1 MLRQA
6 LLAAAASHQIR
17 QIVTATPVTRGVVD
31 RFVAGDNIGDA
42 VRVARSLREAGL
54 YVTLDYLGESVTDPL
69 HATATAEQY
78 TALLGKLAAE
88 GLTEGGAVEVSVKP
102 TAVGLSLEA
111 AEPGGAS
118 AAGERIATG
127 HISRIAEVAAEC
139 GTTVTLDAEDHRT
152 ADATLRIAGSLRSAH
167 PTLGSVVQAALRRTE
182 TDVRALA
189 APDVRVRLVKGAY
202 AEPVSEAFAAKH
214 DVDKAFARCLRI
226 LMEGPGYP
234 MIATHDPRLIDITRS
249 LGLRR
254 SPDSFEYQM
263 LYGIRTDLQREL
275 SSAGAQVRVYV
286 PYGSDWYGYLVRRLA
301 ERPANL
307 AFFLRALG
315 SLSMI
320 AILGV
325 GKMGEAL
332 LSGLVRAGRPPGEV
346 AVVVRRPD
354 RGSELQAQYGVQVLT
369 PAAAAADA
377 TTLVVAVKPQ
387 DMGRALSEIAGLVGP
402 SQLVISIAAG
412 ITTSFIERA
421 LGPSAEVPVVRAMPN
436 TPALVDEAMSVI
448 SAGAFATAAHLAEA
462 ETLLRTVGKVLRLPE
477 SQQDAA
483 TALSGSGP
491 AYVYY
496 LVESMVDAGI
506 LLGMPR
512 KAALDL
518 VIQAVYGAATMLR
531 DSGEHPVILREA
543 VTSPGGTTISAIR
556 ELERHGVRA
565 AFLAA
570 IEAARDRG
578 KELGG

>member
-1 MLRQA
+1 LLRRA
-6 LLAAAASHQIR
+6 LLAAAASDQIR
-17 QIVTATPVTRGVVD
+17 DLMTATPVTRAVVD
-31 RFVAGDNIGDA
+31 RFVAGDSIGDA
-42 VRVARSLREAGL
+42 VRVARSLRDAGL
-54 YVTLDYLGESVTDPL
+54 YVTLDYLGESVTDPR
-69 HATATAEQY
+69 HAAATAEQY

-88 GLTEGGAVEVSVKP
+88 GLTEDGAVEVSVKP

-111 AEPGGAS
+111 AEPGAAS

-127 HISRIAEVAAEC
+127 HIARIAEAAAGC

-152 ADATLRIAGSLRSAH
+152 ADATLRIAGTLRPAH
-167 PTLGSVVQAALRRTE
+167 PSLGSVVQAALRRTE
-182 TDVRALA
+182 ADVRALA
-189 APDVRVRLVKGAY
+189 VPGVRVRLVKGAY
-202 AEPVSEAFAAKH
+202 MEPVSEAFTAKQ

-234 MIATHDPRLIDITRS
+234 MIATHDPRLIAITRS
-249 LGLRR
+249 LGLRK
-254 SPDSFEYQM
+254 PADSFEYQM

-275 SSAGAQVRVYV
+275 AAAGARVRVYV

-354 RGSELQAQYGVQVLT
+354 RGTELRAQYGVQVLT
-369 PAAAAADA
+369 APEAAKSAA
-377 TTLVVAVKPQ
+377 TLVVAVKPQ
-387 DMGRALSEIAGLVGP
+387 DMGRALAEIAGLVGP

-412 ITTSFIERA
+412 ITTSFIERS

-436 TPALVDEAMSVI
+436 TPALVDEAMTVI

-462 ETLLRTVGKVLRLPE
+462 ESLLRTVGKVLRLPE

-496 LVESMVDAGI
+496 LVEAMVDAGI

-556 ELERHGVRA
+556 ELEKHGVRA

-578 KELGG
+578 KELGA